1 MGSLRHLFKIPLR
14 STLPRLRLHLTTDR
28 KLDEYDESVNLL
40 LEGGLAR
47 NWRNAARM
55 VKASKKTPQALF
67 WELSKKYRPN
77 WRRRLRYWAIGVIG
91 GYTSDPHARELR
103 ELDDMRGGDV

>member
-1 MGSLRHLFKIPLR
+1 MASLRRLFHVPLR
-14 STLPRLRLHLTTDR
+14 STLPRLRHHLTTER
-28 KLDEYDESVNLL
+28 KKDEYDESVNLL

-47 NWRNAARM
+47 NWTNARRM

-77 WRRRLRYWAIGVIG
+77 WRRRLRFWVIGFLG
-91 GYTSDPHARELR
+91 GYTYDPHLKELKDLEQNREK
-103 ELDDMRGGDV
+103 